1 MNLRCIIIISEKIFR
16 TRRELYRNDIVK
28 NETVFIVA
36 GALATGADQTDRHWQ
51 TTAVDRRCIIDGD
64 EGKHPRKHITR
75 RPAAICC
82 VWAVYHAD
90 PNLFTRLRRVATF
103 TW

>member
-36 GALATGADQTDRHWQ
+36 GALATGADQTDRH
-51 TTAVDRRCIIDGD
+51 
-64 EGKHPRKHITR
+64 
-75 RPAAICC
+75 
-82 VWAVYHAD
+82 
-90 PNLFTRLRRVATF
+90 
-103 TW
+103 